1 MNSPSRAI
9 AFVGALLCLSAV
21 IIAALGSHLVE
32 MKGLQGIWKTASN
45 MHLFN
50 AAGLM
55 AVAALLSNFKSAVLK
70 WGAWLIVLGTLA
82 FSGSI
87 YLHVVT
93 GIMVMNMTPAGGML
107 MMAGWSL
114 VALAFLRKP

>member
-1 MNSPSRAI
+1 MTTAARLI

-21 IIAALGSHLVE
+21 ILGALGSHLVD
-32 MKGLQGIWKTASN
+32 MKGMQGIWKTASN

-55 AVAALLSNFKSAVLK
+55 GVAALLSNFESGLLK
-70 WGAWLIVLGTLA
+70 WGAWIIITGTLI

-87 YLHVVT
+87 YLHVITGMMVT
-93 GIMVMNMTPAGGML
+93 NMAPLGGML
-107 MMAGWSL
+107 MMAGWGL